1 MGSVV
6 TLRLWGFAV
15 AAAFVPGMYAAPF
28 LPRWWA
34 ICLGLVFVP
43 RLDPRTVDERM
54 LWAMGIIVVWSA
66 LTLLWSPALFGGAFA
81 LFCLGLFAV
90 VAIAAANLKSQER
103 DQILA
108 AFGWGV
114 VLSTA
119 FGVAQKFGYQG
130 LPQSFPP
137 GGLFY
142 NPEVFAEAAAPI
154 FVWALF
160 SRRWTLTVCLGL
172 GVAICHEHIASFIAI
187 VGVICF
193 VVRPTKWQIALIA
206 LAILIGIISLATRP
220 GSADTRLL
228 YWATALRSLSF
239 AGGGLGW
246 WFQAH
251 PFPFEEY
258 VHSDLLQAGVE
269 IGLAALLWPLVFV
282 FAWHR
287 SAAGRAERAL
297 LLACVLECVVSF
309 ALHMPATL
317 FLCAVATGAVA
328 CRDAAVRVAQP
339 PGRDPDAVDPRW
351 QSAFGRRLSD
361 NLGRSG
367 AALSVR
373 SALARFAHLHPQADR
388 AAVATSEGWN

>member
-6 TLRLWGFAV
+6 AHRLWGFAV

-43 RLDPRTVDERM
+43 RLDPRTIDERM
-54 LWAMGIIVVWSA
+54 LWAMGIIVLWSA
-66 LTLLWSPALFGGAFA
+66 LTLLWTPALFGGAF
-81 LFCLGLFAV
+81 LLLGLVLFGAM
-90 VAIAAANLKSQER
+90 AIASANLSSVQR
-103 DQILA
+103 DQILV

-119 FGVAQKFGYQG
+119 FGVAQQFGYQG

-142 NPEVFAEAAAPI
+142 NPEVFAETAAPI

-160 SRRWTLTVCLGL
+160 SRRWALATCLGF
-172 GVAICHEHIASFIAI
+172 GVAICHEHIATFIAVI
-187 VGVICF
+187 GLICF
-193 VVRPTKWQIALIA
+193 FVRPTKWQIALIA
-206 LAILIGIISLATRP
+206 LAILIGTISLATRP
-220 GSADTRLL
+220 GSADTRIL
-228 YWATALRSLSF
+228 YWGTAVRSF
-239 AGGGLGW
+239 TFTGGGLGW

-269 IGLAALLWPLVFV
+269 IGLAGLLWPVVFF

-287 SAAGRAERAL
+287 GAAGRAERAL
-297 LLACVLECVVSF
+297 FLACVLECVVSF

-317 FLCAVATGAVA
+317 FLCGIAAGAVA
-328 CRDAAVRVAQP
+328 CRHPVVYLAQP
-339 PGRDPDAVDPRW
+339 SSRDTDAIDPRW
-351 QSAFGRRLSD
+351 QSALSRRLSE
-361 NLGRSG
+361 NFGRSG
-367 AALSVR
+367 AAVSIR
-373 SALARFAHLHPQADR
+373 SALARLAHLHPQADR
-388 AAVATSEGWN
+388 GTIGGAI